1 MSERMVIVIEYDA
14 TTDLSQPRTEAIT
27 QIKEGANRLNPGHFV
42 QLHVAIKDSADQ
54 VLAVFDQ
61 DASIQRGLAEAERGQ
76 TVRRDDLLTP

>member
-42 QLHVAIKDSADQ
+42 QLHVAIKESADR
-54 VLAVFDQ
+54 VLAVF
-61 DASIQRGLAEAERGQ
+61 E
-76 TVRRDDLLTP
+76 P